1 MNKKRVCILGAG
13 LSGISL
19 ALSQENKGKQVSVFE
34 KCLRVGGVLES
45 VKSEG
50 YLMDY
55 GANTLS
61 VRTKKTED
69 FLKQHK
75 ILEYAVDANQEC
87 SKRFIVKKN
96 QIISLP
102 QGPLSFLSSSFISPL
117 GKIRL
122 CLEPFIS
129 RKQDNASEETMAS
142 FVERRLGKQALDYGA
157 NPFIGGVYASRPES
171 LILKHAFPRL
181 YETERKFGSIFWGMM
196 RGGVQPSEKLPKSRL
211 ISFQEGMQELPKR
224 LAEKL
229 QTPPVLGCEIKK
241 IEIKNNGKWSV
252 QGETQDGKIKEELFD
267 EVISTL
273 PSHVLLKIEWVG
285 IKDAHLFKTL
295 TQTFHPPLA
304 LCFQGFKRQQIQHPL
319 DGFGFLVPEKEK
331 RKILGTLFSST
342 LFQNRAPENCVLLT
356 TFVGGERNPELC
368 NLPENEIL
376 EYAYKENQKLLGIE
390 GKPTFEHIKLWP
402 KSIPIPDSTMDAR
415 IKAASTL
422 GLKNK
427 GLFLKGAHISG
438 APLPNCLNP

>member
-19 ALSQENKGKQVSVFE
+19 ALSQENKGKQVSIFE

-102 QGPLSFLSSSFISPL
+102 QGPLSFLSSSFLSPL
-117 GKIRL
+117 GKLRL

-211 ISFQEGMQELPKR
+211 ISFKEGMQELPKR

-438 APLPNCLNP
+438 APLPNCSNP